1 MSEQITC
8 FFQWDLS
15 KVILSWLMMGNWKTH
30 RHPFVFLFVKNKNF
44 GLIFYPHLSNIMRAH
59 LDIRL
64 TWLWALLPQILNKI
78 FQVRTYF
85 IDDKLIVK
93 CWSCTSTKFQSS
105 FWEPKNCNSRLFIA
119 VLIVQ
124 CTFAKVVSG
133 KPPEF

>member
-8 FFQWDLS
+8 FFSGTCQKWYCLDLWWAIEKPIDS
-15 KVILSWLMMGNWKTH
+15 HFFSYWEK
-30 RHPFVFLFVKNKNF
+30 KNIS
-44 GLIFYPHLSNIMRAH
+44 LISYPHLSNKMRAH

-64 TWLWALLPQILNKI
+64 TWLWALLPQNLNKSVE
-78 FQVRTYF
+78 VRPYF
-85 IDDKLIVK
+85 IDEQLIVK

-105 FWEPKNCNSRLFIA
+105 FWEPKNCNSRLIIA